1 MRVAAWSFR
10 GGSDLDTSRVLVFRN
25 LFKVGLMTSVS
36 PKLRETVGSKI
47 NVAQSALD
55 YSFAPS
61 FDEEALD
68 LVDEALVRAV
78 VKATI

>member
-1 MRVAAWSFR
+1 
-10 GGSDLDTSRVLVFRN
+10 
-25 LFKVGLMTSVS
+25 MTSVS